1 MIFQLNEG
9 PDYKQL
15 EVDKRNENLNQILKI
30 REDYCAGIQSYDV
43 IKFMEKVD
51 LYCQD
56 YGYTVAE
63 IINELPTNR
72 HLQIHLM
79 KSPKKQNIYEPAAF
93 KCLQDLKL
101 FDSIYNLPN
110 GGKSAYSL
118 TKHGICKGVVAND
131 DVKTID
137 FMGEI
142 NVKGTQEKKTFVFAH
157 KYTQSLGG
165 SQDNQFLD
173 AKKFLDRGID
183 CANNELIVIAILDGP
198 YYQIP
203 YTKGEAYYDN
213 KLNFL
218 NEMCHTKNHYVYATD
233 IFHIKDVINHYL
245 NNIPF

>member
-1 MIFQLNEG
+1 
-9 PDYKQL
+9 
-15 EVDKRNENLNQILKI
+15 
-30 REDYCAGIQSYDV
+30 
-43 IKFMEKVD
+43 
-51 LYCQD
+51 
-56 YGYTVAE
+56 
-63 IINELPTNR
+63 
-72 HLQIHLM
+72 M

-93 KCLQDLKL
+93 KCLQGLKL

-142 NVKGTQEKKTFVFAH
+142 NTKGTQDKKTFVFAH

-183 CANNELIVIAILDGP
+183 CANNELIVIAILDGL

-203 YTKGEAYYDN
+203 YTKGDTYYDN

-245 NNIPF
+245 NNVPF